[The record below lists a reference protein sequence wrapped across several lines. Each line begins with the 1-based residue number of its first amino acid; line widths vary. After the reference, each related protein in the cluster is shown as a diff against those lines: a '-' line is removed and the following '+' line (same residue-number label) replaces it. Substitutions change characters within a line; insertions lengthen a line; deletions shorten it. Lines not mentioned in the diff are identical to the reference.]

1 MSSYLNIYLE
11 KRKKEGEENGERL
24 LLCSISRANNLYS
37 LFRDNN
43 IGVCTEGNMHK
54 FTVSDINAVI
64 DELNMNISRVLAD
77 IAHLKEVLP
86 LVSEKESVSDMYDNI
101 ITSKNYY
108 QELMSDRAMLMALGS
123 LFADINEDWSDFTGL
138 YWKID

>member
-24 LLCSISRANNLYS
+24 LLCSISRVNSLYS

-43 IGVCTEGNMHK
+43 IGVCTEDNMHK

-64 DELNMNISRVLAD
+64 DELSISISKVLAD

-101 ITSKNYY
+101 LTSKNYY